1 MLSSLFFS
9 LDIKLTVCGGGMTMR
24 WEERGRRKRWA
35 EEREMINFLV
45 IYEFAEEFVEPAGEH
60 F

>member
-24 WEERGRRKRWA
+24 REERGRRKGWA

-45 IYEFAEEFVEPAGEH
+45 IYEFAEELQC
-60 F
+60 